1 MIFQDADHAL
11 MTVTLFHKVVDDYK
25 NKVLEILFT
34 NLALAIYCLVFVNRK
49 MGGGNP
55 LILKVEH
62 SR

>member
-34 NLALAIYCLVFVNRK
+34 NLALAISCLVFVNRR
-49 MGGGNP
+49 MGGN
-55 LILKVEH
+55 
-62 SR
+62 R